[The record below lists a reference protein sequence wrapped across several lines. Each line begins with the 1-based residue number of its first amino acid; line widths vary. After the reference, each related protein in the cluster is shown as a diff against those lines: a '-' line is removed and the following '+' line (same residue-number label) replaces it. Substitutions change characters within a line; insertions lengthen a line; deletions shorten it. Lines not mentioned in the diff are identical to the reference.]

1 MKQEKKKKINGKGK
15 DTEKR
20 DSERV
25 RKWESVLRFDTKPIA
40 LCKRFDR
47 IMSREL
53 LIYALP
59 FVLACVC
66 VCVCICFH
74 ELASLSHPHLN
85 TLTPCSGLVFA
96 AVNLPGIMWAND
108 K

>member
-1 MKQEKKKKINGKGK
+1 MCDCRPAGYAHEAREEKKINGKGK

-20 DSERV
+20 DSERE
-25 RKWESVLRFDTKPIA
+25 REWESVLRFDTKPIA

-66 VCVCICFH
+66 VCLCVC
-74 ELASLSHPHLN
+74 
-85 TLTPCSGLVFA
+85 VF
-96 AVNLPGIMWAND
+96 VSMCWLRCLIPI
-108 K
+108 